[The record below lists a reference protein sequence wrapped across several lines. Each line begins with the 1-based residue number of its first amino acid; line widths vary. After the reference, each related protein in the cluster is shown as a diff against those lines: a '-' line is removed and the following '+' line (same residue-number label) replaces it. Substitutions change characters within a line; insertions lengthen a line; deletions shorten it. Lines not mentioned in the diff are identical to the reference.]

1 MNLKDVRNLDKD
13 ELLGLLGLERKA
25 SPAAGLAAA
34 LGTFGVGLLV
44 GAGIALILAPKP
56 GHELRQEI
64 RDRLR
69 RSPQASEGDGDGD
82 GKDEIKAESATAGGA
97 KAAADPQ
104 A

>member
-13 ELLGLLGLERKA
+13 ELLGLLGLERKS
-25 SPAAGLAAA
+25 SPGAGLAGA

-56 GHELRQEI
+56 GHELRQEL

-69 RSPQASEGDGDGD
+69 RGPCEGETQGRGGDRRRRQGRPNPQA
-82 GKDEIKAESATAGGA
+82 
-97 KAAADPQ
+97 
-104 A
+104 

>member
-13 ELLGLLGLERKA
+13 EILSLLGLEKKP
-25 SPAAGLAAA
+25 SPGVGLAAA

-69 RSPQASEGDGDGD
+69 RGPNEV
-82 GKDEIKAESATAGGA
+82 KEETTTTGGA
-97 KAAADPQ
+97 KAANDPQ

>member
-1 MNLKDVRNLDKD
+1 MNLKDVRNLDKE
-13 ELLGLLGLERKA
+13 ELLSLLGLEKKP
-25 SPAAGLAAA
+25 SPGAALATA

-56 GHELRQEI
+56 GRQLRQEL

-69 RSPQASEGDGDGD
+69 RPP
-82 GKDEIKAESATAGGA
+82 DEAQEEPAPNGGA
-97 KAAADPQ
+97 KPASDAQ

>member
-1 MNLKDVRNLDKD
+1 MTLKDVRNLDKD
-13 ELLGLLGLERKA
+13 EILSLLGLAKKP

-56 GHELRQEI
+56 GRELRQEL

-69 RSPQASEGDGDGD
+69 RAP
-82 GKDEIKAESATAGGA
+82 DEVNEDAAMTGEA
-97 KAAADPQ
+97 KAATDAQ

>member
-13 ELLGLLGLERKA
+13 DLLGLLGLEKKP
-25 SPAAGLAAA
+25 SPGAGLAAA

-56 GHELRQEI
+56 GHELRQEL

-69 RSPQASEGDGDGD
+69 RAPSES
-82 GKDEIKAESATAGGA
+82 KEEAAMPGGA
-97 KAAADPQ
+97 TTATERRV
-104 A
+104 

>member
-13 ELLGLLGLERKA
+13 ELLGLLGLERKP
-25 SPAAGLAAA
+25 SAGAGVAAA

-56 GHELRQEI
+56 GHELRQQI

-69 RSPQASEGDGDGD
+69 RGP
-82 GKDEIKAESATAGGA
+82 DEVNEEAAAAGGVKGA
-97 KAAADPQ
+97 TDAQ

>member
-1 MNLKDVRNLDKD
+1 MNLKDVRNLDK
-13 ELLGLLGLERKA
+13 EEILSLLGLEKKP
-25 SPAAGLAAA
+25 SPGTALATA

-56 GHELRQEI
+56 GRELRQEL

-69 RSPQASEGDGDGD
+69 RVPGEAKDGT
-82 GKDEIKAESATAGGA
+82 ATAGGA
-97 KAAADPQ
+97 TTVPDLQ

>member
-1 MNLKDVRNLDKD
+1 MNFKDVRNLDKD
-13 ELLGLLGLERKA
+13 ELLSLLGLERKS
-25 SPAAGLAAA
+25 SPAAGLAGA

-69 RSPQASEGDGDGD
+69 RGASDGDING
-82 GKDEIKAESATAGGA
+82 AAPNAGGP
-97 KAAADPQ
+97 KAASNPPA
-104 A
+104 